1 MSVSFISFFD
11 ILHNIDYILDGNINK
26 VGLFMPIG
34 NKKIYSP
41 DILKSKEIK
50 ICFLAMNPLNHS
62 LIKKKYKYFKDSGGL
77 FISIYNN
84 KFI

>member
-1 MSVSFISFFD
+1 
-11 ILHNIDYILDGNINK
+11 
-26 VGLFMPIG
+26 MPIG